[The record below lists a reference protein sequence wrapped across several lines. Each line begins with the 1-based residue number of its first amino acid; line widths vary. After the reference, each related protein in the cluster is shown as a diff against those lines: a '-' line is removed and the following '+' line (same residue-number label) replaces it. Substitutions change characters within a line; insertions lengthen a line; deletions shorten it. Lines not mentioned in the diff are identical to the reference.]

1 MRISI
6 YLGYLLALHVQ
17 SIFSSRSSQRELDMF
32 CSSAGVHEG
41 IQRASDLPLIL
52 VVLFN
57 AKVGFSESK
66 TFCVIGKSFRTM
78 YSVEEHMYYHT
89 IMRPARQ

>member
-6 YLGYLLALHVQ
+6 FGLPTGFACAKYFQFAVTSH
-17 SIFSSRSSQRELDMF
+17 SSHRELDMF

-52 VVLFN
+52 VVLFHV
-57 AKVGFSESK
+57 KFGFSES
-66 TFCVIGKSFRTM
+66 
-78 YSVEEHMYYHT
+78 
-89 IMRPARQ
+89 

>member
-1 MRISI
+1 
-6 YLGYLLALHVQ
+6 
-17 SIFSSRSSQRELDMF
+17 MF
-32 CSSAGVHEG
+32 CSSAGVHEA

-66 TFCVIGKSFRTM
+66 TFCVIGKSFRTT
-78 YSVEEHMYYHT
+78 YSVEEHMYYDT
-89 IMRPARQ
+89 IIYDSDDFYTEIKFVEKSRSFLRSLAM